1 MKQRRK
7 TPLRLGRSV
16 IIGLRI
22 GVMLLA
28 IAATVT
34 LAVIGFQTYKARTG
48 SLGGEI
54 LILPTYA
61 ILFYAGWTAHQDTE
75 EYRRSKRREERIHA
89 ARSRSGKIAAP
100 GSKS

>member
-7 TPLRLGRSV
+7 TPLRLGRSA

-28 IAATVT
+28 IAAAVA

-48 SLGGEI
+48 SPGGEI

-61 ILFYAGWTAHQDTE
+61 LLFYAGWTAHRDTE
-75 EYRRSKRREERIHA
+75 EHRRSKRREERIHA
-89 ARSRSGKIAAP
+89 AHSGKIAAP
-100 GSKS
+100 GSKG